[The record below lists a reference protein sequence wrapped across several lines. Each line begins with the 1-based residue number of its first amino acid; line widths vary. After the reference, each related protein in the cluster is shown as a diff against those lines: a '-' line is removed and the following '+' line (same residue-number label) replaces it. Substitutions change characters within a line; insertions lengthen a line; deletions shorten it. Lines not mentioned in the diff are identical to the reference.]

1 MFAVGVGVFF
11 VILFFVFL
19 IIVTICETQ
28 PDKEKKVREVEVAKQ
43 KAKMALYDDAIKQNE
58 EVDKLYDVLDDDDT
72 CSKLLLDAWKEFLEG
87 AKEPYRYVK
96 YYSSSFFDNCIYDEK
111 KWEQRI
117 ALNKGRYAVV
127 SMAFKKWEEK
137 RRAALLKKQTQ
148 EAEELAEKAFS
159 GSSLKKYYEEYNK
172 KLPTTDLKKALNW
185 QAEGK
190 KVFMRPVHPGIPS
203 IELGKDSW
211 VAADFNVA
219 KQNDCFEF
227 DYEER
232 INERGY

>member
-1 MFAVGVGVFF
+1 MFVIGVGIFF
-11 VILFFVFL
+11 VILFF
-19 IIVTICETQ
+19 IIAIICEVQ
-28 PDKEKKVREVEVAKQ
+28 SSKEKKAKEAEMAKQ
-43 KAKMALYDDAIKQNE
+43 KARMALYDDAIRQNE
-58 EVDKLYDVLDDDDT
+58 ETDKLYDVLDDNDT
-72 CSKLLLDAWKEFLEG
+72 CSKILLDAWKEFLEG

-96 YYSSSFFDNCIYDEK
+96 YYNSSFFDHCLYNEK

-137 RRAALLKKQTQ
+137 RRAALLEKQTQ

-159 GSSLKKYYEEYNK
+159 GNSLKKYYEEYK
-172 KLPTTDLKKALNW
+172 KNLPTTDLKKALDW

-211 VAADFNVA
+211 VAVDFNAV

-232 INERGY
+232 INKRGY